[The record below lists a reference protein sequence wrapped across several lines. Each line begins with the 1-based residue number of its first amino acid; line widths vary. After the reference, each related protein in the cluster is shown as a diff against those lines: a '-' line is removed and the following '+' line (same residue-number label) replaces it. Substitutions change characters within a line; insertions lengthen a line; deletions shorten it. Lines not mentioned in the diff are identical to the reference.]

1 MSVRLTSILYSS
13 QTLEDELSSAHRDI
27 EALQF
32 ERSQLG
38 VASGNQLSEIARL
51 RHAEELCAT
60 LQTELRA
67 ADQTNTELRFRIAA
81 QQRQLSAEGAT
92 GQEEVAEALRA
103 RLHKM
108 AADVAAV
115 TERNERQQRELD
127 EATEC
132 GNLLQ
137 RALRDA
143 GRMHRATLD
152 ENEALKAALAAAS
165 RTGGG
170 SENFKDFVLVKRQ
183 LELVQDDNNE
193 LKARLKA
200 RGVAGLVAISGGED
214 GGAGD
219 RENGL
224 KEGRAADRRKSLADD
239 ATSTGKLVKNHRSSH
254 HHLRKVWNQ
263 TEKIRTDGNVKN
275 EVIVVICNWH
285 LITKVWFMLSDDWFC
300 YMVCLLINTALHC
313 EICLI
318 RV

>member
-1 MSVRLTSILYSS
+1 MLYFNLQISHEMMSVRLTSILYSS

-81 QQRQLSAEGAT
+81 LQRQLSAEGAT

-200 RGVAGLVAISGGED
+200 SRGIAGLVAISGGED

-224 KEGRAADRRKSLADD
+224 KEGRVADRRKSLADG
-239 ATSTGKLVKNHRSSH
+239 ATVTGKLVKNHRSSH
-254 HHLRKVWNQ
+254 RKV
-263 TEKIRTDGNVKN
+263 
-275 EVIVVICNWH
+275 
-285 LITKVWFMLSDDWFC
+285 
-300 YMVCLLINTALHC
+300 
-313 EICLI
+313 
-318 RV
+318 